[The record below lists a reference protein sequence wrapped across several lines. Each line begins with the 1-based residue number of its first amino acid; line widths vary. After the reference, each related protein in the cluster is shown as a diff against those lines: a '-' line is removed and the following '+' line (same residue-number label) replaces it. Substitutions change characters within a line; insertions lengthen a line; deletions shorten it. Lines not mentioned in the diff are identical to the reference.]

1 MKREI
6 LLVANGD
13 AASNATI
20 AEAVKQSGHRLR
32 KISSCRQAFE
42 ILAAGLDDVDAVIID
57 LDPGVHSMAVL
68 EAIGSSAAAPPVIA
82 ITGLEETEVA
92 PIAFS
97 RGSIDCIGKPF
108 SLRRLLAVINL
119 VSQPDW
125 RSEHACSCDLWGH
138 PRLSRKRPINFLL
151 N

>member
-20 AEAVKQSGHRLR
+20 AEAVKQSGHLLR

-42 ILAAGLDDVDAVIID
+42 ILSCGLNGVDAVIID

-82 ITGLEETEVA
+82 ITSRKETEIA
-92 PIAFS
+92 PIAFR
-97 RGSIDCIGKPF
+97 RGATDCIGKPF
-108 SLRRLLAVINL
+108 SVRRLLAVINA
-119 VSQPDW
+119 VSQTGW

-138 PRLSRKRPINFLL
+138 PRLSRKHPFNFLL